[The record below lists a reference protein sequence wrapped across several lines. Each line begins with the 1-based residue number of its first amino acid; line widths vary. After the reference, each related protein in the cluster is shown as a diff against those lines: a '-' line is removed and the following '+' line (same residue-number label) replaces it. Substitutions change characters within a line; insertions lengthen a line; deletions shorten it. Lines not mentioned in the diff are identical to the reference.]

1 MLERSQARNAPLAGV
16 RVIDLS
22 RVLAGPACAR
32 LLADLGA
39 DVIKVEPPG
48 EDVSRYVAPK
58 SDRGMSGL
66 YTLANVGKRNI
77 CVDIHKRGGVELVLD
92 LIRRAHLVVENF
104 RPGVMGR
111 VGLGW
116 ETIHAANPRVVLL
129 SINGYGSAS
138 QWRDRPAYAP
148 VVHAVAG
155 VLQYQAEWTG
165 LPVRHLADNK
175 ADMAGSLH
183 GTIAALAA
191 LRVAE
196 ETGEGQHVEVPL
208 FDALLSYYSETPF
221 VLLPEPEH
229 RGEAPLLDAGRS
241 GFVAIA
247 GSPQNAWR
255 RLSTTHALDDPA
267 DSDDPID
274 VKGRLR
280 ARAMEAFLQ
289 KQPSLEA
296 VLDRIE
302 AAGLAGGPVENLRDV
317 LQGPLAKERGLL
329 VEVDD
334 RRGGTRPVVR
344 APYWFSGETCPVRRP
359 APRRG
364 EHNAD
369 VLRDVLDYDDAR
381 IRDLERSGVL
391 AAERGSAP
399 RGSGSH

>member
-1 MLERSQARNAPLAGV
+1 MPTGSRPSNAPLAGV

-39 DVIKVEPPG
+39 DVIKIEPPG
-48 EDVSRYVAPK
+48 EDIGRYVAPK
-58 SDRGMSGL
+58 EDRGMSGL
-66 YTLANVGKRNI
+66 YTMANVGKRNVCI
-77 CVDIHKRGGVELVLD
+77 DLEKPAGVDLVLD
-92 LIRRAHLVVENF
+92 LIRKAHLVVENF
-104 RPGVMGR
+104 RPRVMDR
-111 VGLGW
+111 LGLGW
-116 ETIHAANPRVVLL
+116 ERIHAVNPRAVLV

-138 QWRDRPAYAP
+138 RWRDRPAYAP
-148 VVHAVAG
+148 VLHAVAG
-155 VLQYQAEWTG
+155 ILQYQAEWTG
-165 LPVRHLADNK
+165 LPQQHLADNK
-175 ADMAGSLH
+175 ADMTGSLH

-191 LRVAE
+191 LRDAE
-196 ETGEGQHVEVPL
+196 QTGEGQHVEVPL

-221 VLLPEPEH
+221 VLLPEPKH
-229 RGEAPLLDAGRS
+229 RQEIPLLDAGRH

-247 GSPQNAWR
+247 GSPQNVWYRLR
-255 RLSTTHALDDPA
+255 RTYDLEDPA
-267 DSDDPID
+267 DPDDPGE

-280 ARAMEAFLQ
+280 VRAIEMFLQ
-289 KQPSLEA
+289 KLSSLEEI
-296 VLDRIE
+296 LEKIE

-317 LQGPLAKERGLL
+317 LHGPLAKERDLL

-369 VLRDVLDYDDAR
+369 VLHDVLGYDDAR
-381 IRDLERSGVL
+381 VLHLESTGVL
-391 AAERGSAP
+391 LSD
-399 RGSGSH
+399 S